1 MPKVA
6 RVTKIEK
13 EERSR
18 KVQLW
23 ILEGKSDVAILKEI
37 RENWELSTRQG
48 QRYLT
53 TAYDGFRKDQEI
65 SIESKRS
72 SKIAELQELITSMKA
87 EYKGTP
93 AGINAAG
100 RIHKQII
107 RLQGTEAVKRH
118 QIEANVT
125 TVIKPTKYIDATG
138 N

>member
-1 MPKVA
+1 MPKIVRA
-6 RVTKIEK
+6 TKIEK

-23 ILEGKSDVAILKEI
+23 ILEGKSDVNIIKEI
-37 RENWELSTRQG
+37 RENWELSSRQG

-72 SKIAELQELITSMKA
+72 SKIAELQELICSMKEA
-87 EYKGTP
+87 HKGTP
-93 AGINAAG
+93 AGINALG

-107 RLQGTEAVKRH
+107 RLQGTESVKRH
-118 QIEANVT
+118 LIELEST
-125 TVIKPTKYIDATG
+125 TEFKGISFVE
-138 N
+138 